1 MNTYTETVNRYRIVR
16 HEELP
21 EEHKQCYRD
30 AGINP
35 DDNWQLIWSFEDE
48 EFAAEKL
55 QEIQKHAP
63 YTGHTNWSMAAK
75 QQRLNARLG
84 RASPASQPRTGN
96 PVGA

>member
-63 YTGHTNWSMAAK
+63 LHWTYKLVDGGEATTIE
-75 QQRLNARLG
+75 R
-84 RASPASQPRTGN
+84 PAW
-96 PVGA
+96 